1 MEIGTVNF
9 VYSIYRQIRETDES
23 SDYTLFEF
31 SLRFDS
37 FCYVFNDELRARR
50 VMSRLLEESLRQPHR
65 LAWIWQ
71 EVQFEIDG
79 CAAGGRREVAIRY
92 LECAEKP
99 LSDQELDLFN
109 QRMNRDVS

>member
-50 VMSRLLEESLRQPHR
+50 IMSTLLRESLEQPYR
-65 LAWIWQ
+65 LSWIWQ
-71 EVQFEIDG
+71 EIQFEIDG
-79 CAAGGRREVAIRY
+79 CVAGNRKEAAIAY
-92 LECAEKP
+92 LENAEKP
-99 LSDQELDLFN
+99 LPDEELDLFN
-109 QRMNRDVS
+109 QRMSRDVS